1 MSAIPLPER
10 LCLLAVALLCVL
22 PFLQPY
28 HLNPLTAFYS
38 EWLAFVLGCG
48 VALVL
53 LLRRAWHG
61 ACLPWI
67 TLAPLLLALLLFVHG
82 LLDRSP
88 YFGQALSAALYL
100 LWAALLVVAGAALA
114 RLASRA
120 LLFDTLAAGLAL
132 GALASALVGLIQH
145 LQLPTLLDA
154 WVARA
159 TGAAIFGNL
168 AQANHFAAYTTLG
181 LLAFAYLRQRAR
193 IGVIVLVAAAAPMLL
208 VLGLSG
214 SRAAALYLLA
224 ALLLAVVVGYRSRSS
239 RPNAASGGLVAI
251 CAAYVAAYVLLQA
264 MVGGG
269 VLQGAPRE
277 VVTAAE
283 RMVDGAASISDRLYL
298 WHSAWLMF
306 LEHPLAGAG
315 WGQFAYGFF
324 SHAALFYPQ
333 GGYQLYH
340 HAHNLPMQL
349 LAETGLAG
357 LVCLLLPAWLAL
369 RGPVAAESAE
379 HGGEIWLLAALG
391 ATIGLHSL
399 LEYPLWYAYFLGP
412 AALLL
417 GAAPFAAGSLRLPL
431 LWRAVSVLLLVG
443 GLFNLGL
450 LWREYCAFEG
460 LFRATTPALPAP
472 EQAALLSR
480 LHRNPLLRHYVEVAY
495 TLPARPRIDELD
507 RQLFA
512 NGRALRF
519 VPVDSLAWRQALLL
533 ALAGREAEA
542 RQALALAA
550 AAYPQPP
557 QDYRE
562 ALQRFAIIQPER
574 LRPLLE
580 FAATSSKTAKP

>member
-10 LCLLAVALLCVL
+10 CCLALVALLCTL

-53 LLRRAWHG
+53 LLRRAWNG

-67 TLAPLLLALLLFVHG
+67 ALAPLLLALLLFMHG

-100 LWAALLVVAGAALA
+100 LWAALLVLAGAALA
-114 RLASRA
+114 RLAGRGR
-120 LLFDTLAAGLAL
+120 LFDTLAAGLAL
-132 GALASALVGLIQH
+132 GALASALVGLLQH

-181 LLAFAYLRQRAR
+181 LLAFAYLQQRAR
-193 IGVIVLVAAAAPMLL
+193 IGVIVLVAAATPMLL

-224 ALLLAVVVGYRSRSS
+224 ALLLAVFVRYRR
-239 RPNAASGGLVAI
+239 RDAGSGRLVII
-251 CAAYVAAYVLLQA
+251 CAAYVAAYVLLQG
-264 MVGGG
+264 MVGSG

-283 RMVDGAASISDRLYL
+283 RMVDGAASISDRLHL

-306 LEHPLAGAG
+306 LDHPLAGAG
-315 WGQFAYGFF
+315 WGQFAYNFF

-357 LVCLLLPAWLAL
+357 LACLLLPAWLAL
-369 RGPVAAESAE
+369 RQPTAVESVDG
-379 HGGEIWLLAALG
+379 GGEIWLLAALG

-417 GAAPFAAGSLRLPL
+417 GAAPFAAGSLRLPR
-431 LWRAVSVLLLVG
+431 LWRAVSLLLLVG

-450 LWREYCAFEG
+450 LWREYRAFEG
-460 LFRATTPALPAP
+460 LFRATAPALPAP

-507 RQLFA
+507 RQLYA
-512 NGRALRF
+512 NTRALRF
-519 VPVDSLAWRQALLL
+519 APVDSLAWRQALLL

-542 RQALALAA
+542 RQAVALAA

-562 ALQRFAIIQPER
+562 ALRRFAIVQPER

-580 FAATSSKTAKP
+580 FAAESSKTAKP